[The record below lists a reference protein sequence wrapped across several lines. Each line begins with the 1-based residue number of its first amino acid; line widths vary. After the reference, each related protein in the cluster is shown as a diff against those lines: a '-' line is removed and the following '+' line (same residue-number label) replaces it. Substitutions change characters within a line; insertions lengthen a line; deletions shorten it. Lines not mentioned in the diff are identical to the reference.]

1 MTTRAGLHGC
11 RDAGGDQSGRKNVAV
26 FSGSYVNKI
35 DRKGRVSMPAAFRS
49 GLGDGPAG
57 IYVMRSIRGVEAL
70 DAFTWQSFVELSE
83 SIGNPFDSANDDS
96 TGVIFGTSVLLTLDS
111 EGRMSLP
118 ADYRGFA
125 RVGDSARFIG
135 HGPFFQIWEPEA
147 GQAYLDEAFRRI
159 SSDPSKVK
167 QTFKALDAERPS

>member
-1 MTTRAGLHGC
+1 M
-11 RDAGGDQSGRKNVAV
+11 AV

-49 GLGDGPAG
+49 GLGDGPAAG
-57 IYVMRSIRGVEAL
+57 VYVMRSIRGVEAL
-70 DAFTWQSFVELSE
+70 DAFTRQSFVEMSE

-118 ADYRGFA
+118 PDYRGFA

-147 GQAYLDEAFRRI
+147 GRAYLEEAFLRI
-159 SSDPSKVK
+159 SNDPSKVK
-167 QTFKALDAERPS
+167 QTFRALGAERPS